1 MYQPPHNEEQREE
14 VIHQLIRRFP
24 LGLLISSGQQGILA
38 NPIPFVLHVGSSAP
52 TVLECHVAIAN
63 PQWREF
69 ESGAPC
75 LVVFQGPQ
83 AYVTPNWY
91 PAKREHGKVVPTWN
105 YVIVQARG
113 TARTVSDR
121 DWYLRHLNELT
132 DQSEASIGQNWKLS
146 DAPDSYVDSLMKGIK
161 GIRVEV
167 TELVGKWKTSQNRSR
182 EDRLGVVDGLSRQGG
197 EAADVASVMRSQLL
211 ESDR

>member
-1 MYQPPHNEEQREE
+1 M
-14 VIHQLIRRFP
+14 
-24 LGLLISSGQQGILA
+24 LISSGQQGILA

>member
-105 YVIVQARG
+105 YVVVQARG